1 MQTFCFFRKHY
12 HKTSLLSI
20 DLLWIRR
27 ITIRRN
33 GTYYTTSECVILHFL

>member
-20 DLLWIRR
+20 DLLSIRR
-27 ITIRRN
+27 ITTRRN
-33 GTYYTTSECVILHFL
+33 VFYYTTSECVILHFL